1 MCYMK
6 CPFENNRGE
15 CRRVWHNLRSEV
27 CPHNLDEGE
36 TAPIFW
42 RGRWRVMDADGRVSN
57 AEN

>member
-1 MCYMK
+1 MK